1 MYSQTLSKLPF
12 HVSNTQCTVQII
24 MFVLTAGE
32 HLEGGEEGDGG
43 GHARLS
49 HAARALHRDNR
60 SFLARL
66 YLVFYMQSV
75 STV

>member
-1 MYSQTLSKLPF
+1 
-12 HVSNTQCTVQII
+12 

-49 HAARALHRDNR
+49 HAARTLHLGNGAFSALG
-60 SFLARL
+60 F
-66 YLVFYMQSV
+66 
-75 STV
+75 T

>member
-1 MYSQTLSKLPF
+1 
-12 HVSNTQCTVQII
+12 

-32 HLEGGEEGDGG
+32 HLEGGEKGHGG

-49 HAARALHRDNR
+49 HAARALHREDR
-60 SFLARL
+60 SYLAL
-66 YLVFYMQSV
+66 LFYMQSV

>member
-1 MYSQTLSKLPF
+1 
-12 HVSNTQCTVQII
+12 

-32 HLEGGEEGDGG
+32 HLEGGEESNGG

-60 SFLARL
+60 YFLARL
-66 YLVFYMQSV
+66 YLVFYMQDV
-75 STV
+75 

>member
-1 MYSQTLSKLPF
+1 
-12 HVSNTQCTVQII
+12 

-49 HAARALHRDNR
+49 HAARTLHRADR
-60 SFLARL
+60 AFSALL
-66 YLVFYMQSV
+66 SVFYAKSIDCLAPCHMSLV
-75 STV
+75 L

>member
-1 MYSQTLSKLPF
+1 
-12 HVSNTQCTVQII
+12 

>member
-1 MYSQTLSKLPF
+1 
-12 HVSNTQCTVQII
+12 

-49 HAARALHRDNR
+49 HAARTLHRADR
-60 SFLARL
+60 AFSALGF
-66 YLVFYMQSV
+66 
-75 STV
+75 T